1 MMVNQKSSLF
11 IYNFWSFWHK
21 HTTRQASAVSKFANY
36 SKQAV
41 ASHHTTSHH
50 ITRRSLLCSFLLYMC
65 ATKATDSNKNIHI
78 HMYTKCCLFYLS
90 WYDTTFRIPWASE
103 RESERARANELA
115 LPFCTN
121 SKHTADK
128 STLEREKEKRNSSLI
143 CIFVSLCC
151 LFLLNRII
159 TLFLLTMFVAQD
171 CLV

>member
-78 HMYTKCCLFYLS
+78 HMYRKCCLFYLS

-103 RESERARANELA
+103 RERAREWASAAFLHKQQTHSRQEHIR
-115 LPFCTN
+115 
-121 SKHTADK
+121 KK
-128 STLEREKEKRNSSLI
+128 KETHHSYVYLFH
-143 CIFVSLCC
+143 CACC